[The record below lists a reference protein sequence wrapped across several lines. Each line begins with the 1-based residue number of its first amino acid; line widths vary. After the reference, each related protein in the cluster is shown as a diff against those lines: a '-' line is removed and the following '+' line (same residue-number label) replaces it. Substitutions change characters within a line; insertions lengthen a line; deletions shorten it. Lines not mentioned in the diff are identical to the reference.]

1 EISSAPGHID
11 SKVKLANRVL
21 AAAQHLPGA
30 WTSCDVLQ
38 PIIVP
43 GAYLNIVEVEAD
55 APDKTVIPFFEV
67 IAIQLYK
74 VITEVAI
81 RVNVRAHQ
89 VSPIRPRMN
98 FNGISQPEYS
108 KDRYVDVMQVE
119 LSFMIDHT
127 KIRAHFISFG

>member
-1 EISSAPGHID
+1 MTQFSSRAQGHKESRIIGKEISSAPGHMN
-11 SKVKLANRVL
+11 SKVKIATKIV
-21 AAAQHLPGA
+21 AAAQNLPS
-30 WTSCDVLQ
+30 TYTCSDFLQ

-98 FNGISQPEYS
+98 FNGIS
-108 KDRYVDVMQVE
+108 
-119 LSFMIDHT
+119 
-127 KIRAHFISFG
+127 